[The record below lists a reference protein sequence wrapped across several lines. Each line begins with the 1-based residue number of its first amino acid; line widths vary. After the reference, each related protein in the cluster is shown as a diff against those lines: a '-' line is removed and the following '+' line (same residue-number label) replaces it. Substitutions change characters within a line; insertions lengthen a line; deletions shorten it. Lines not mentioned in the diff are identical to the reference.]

1 MLRELGRRLL
11 WLSSC
16 RLLRAILVLLLVGIR
31 VVDVV
36 FPVDDQMMKLL
47 HARGFEGYCTDK
59 HGIEADTSRPNIYLE
74 AIVAFILEDFWC
86 NIGWSSA
93 LLGHT
98 VSFRK

>member
-1 MLRELGRRLL
+1 MLGELGRRLL
-11 WLSSC
+11 WLSGG

-36 FPVDDQMMKLL
+36 FPVDNQMMQLL
-47 HARGFEGYCTDK
+47 HARGLEGDCPDK
-59 HGIEADTSRPNIYLE
+59 HGIKADTSGPNIYLE

-86 NIGWSSA
+86 NIGWGSA

-98 VSFRK
+98 VSFRM